1 MNRIDAGELKVISP
15 DGFFSFPYRILR
27 EEGPVQVKKIA
38 VGLNLP
44 HSRRYAT
51 ELNEAWK
58 LQRG

>member
-15 DGFFSFPYRILR
+15 DGFFSFPFRILR

-44 HSRRYAT
+44 H
-51 ELNEAWK
+51 
-58 LQRG
+58 